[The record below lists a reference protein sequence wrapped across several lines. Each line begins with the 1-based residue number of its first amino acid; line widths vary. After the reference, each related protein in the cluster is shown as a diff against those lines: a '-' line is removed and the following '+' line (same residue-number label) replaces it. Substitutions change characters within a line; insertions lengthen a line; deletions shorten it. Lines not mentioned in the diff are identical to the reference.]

1 MHFKKDELT
10 LLYNSHNPRDM
21 KTLAMAKTIS
31 LKINKQ
37 DINAVDVSPTLF
49 EVAVERLGGD
59 PKMLINKSLP
69 FYQEN
74 LRGTEYSVLMWF
86 RTLKKMPELLKA
98 PIAFYKDSIVLCE
111 TPTDILKVYSEVR
124 A

>member
-31 LKINKQ
+31 LKINMQ
-37 DINAVDVSPTLF
+37 DINDVDVSATLF
-49 EVAVERLGGD
+49 EVAVEALGGD

-69 FYQEN
+69 YYQQS
-74 LRGTEYSVLMWF
+74 LRGTEYSILMWF
-86 RTLKKMPELLKA
+86 RTIKKMPELLKA
-98 PIAFYKDSIVLCE
+98 PIAFYKDRVVLCE
-111 TPTDILKVYSEVR
+111 TPTDILKVNSGV
-124 A
+124 AV